1 MSGHQVHTSD
11 SWIAKQVVSSGGD
24 RNHAYAALA
33 AKPVSIYLSI
43 LSMQVRY
50 VYFVPYLSI

>member
-11 SWIAKQVVSSGGD
+11 SWIAKQVVSGGGD
-24 RNHAYAALA
+24 RNQAYAALA

-43 LSMQVRY
+43 LLCKIIY
-50 VYFVPYLSI
+50 LYFVL